1 VNERCC
7 EFGEGGHLAGIVTEP
22 AHAPANRGVM
32 VLVSAGLVPKFGPFR
47 LYAELARRLSV
58 DGFVTLRFDLGGI
71 GDSSRAHSGLPL
83 KKRTEM
89 EIRAALDWVAERYG
103 ARNLMLGGLCSGA
116 EDSFRVAELDTR
128 VSSVVMID
136 PFAYRTAG
144 FLPRHLLHRV
154 VRRTRRAVGHYRPHP
169 PPRVVADRADGA
181 KPLVQYEYMAREE
194 SSRILGTL
202 IGRRA
207 RVHFV
212 YTGGAHDSFNHE
224 GQLRAMFPEIPFGD
238 LVTVDYLPEMD
249 HTQML
254 AEDRERLVE
263 AIARRLVWSGANLEP
278 ARVDRASGFVMRS
291 SVQSQS

>member
-1 VNERCC
+1 MNERCC
-7 EFGEGGHLAGIVTEP
+7 EFGEDGHLAGIVTEP
-22 AHAPANRGVM
+22 AHAPANRGTV

-83 KKRTEM
+83 QKRTEI
-89 EIRAALDWVAERYG
+89 EIRAAVDFVSDRYG
-103 ARNLMLGGLCSGA
+103 ARNVMLAGLCSGA
-116 EDSFRVAELDTR
+116 EDSFRAAELDTR

-144 FLPRHLLHRV
+144 FFPRHWLHRF
-154 VRRTRRAVGHYRPHP
+154 VRRTRRAVGHYRPYP
-169 PPRVVADRADGA
+169 PPRAVEEGPGVA
-181 KPLVQYEYMAREE
+181 KPVVHYEYMGREE
-194 SSRILGTL
+194 SSRILRVLVDRG
-202 IGRRA
+202 A

-212 YTGGAHDSFNHE
+212 YTGGAHESFNHE
-224 GQLRAMFPEIPFGD
+224 GQVRAMFREVPFGD

-254 AEDRERLVE
+254 GEDRERLVE
-263 AIARRLVWSGANLEP
+263 AIARRLVWSGAKLE
-278 ARVDRASGFVMRS
+278 RSRIDRASGFVMRAGA
-291 SVQSQS
+291 Q